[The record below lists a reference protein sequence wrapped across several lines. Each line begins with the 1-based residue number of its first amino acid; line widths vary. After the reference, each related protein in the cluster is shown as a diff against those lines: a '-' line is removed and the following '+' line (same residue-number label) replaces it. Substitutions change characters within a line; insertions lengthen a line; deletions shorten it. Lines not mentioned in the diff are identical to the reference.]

1 MFGVFQFGHPYLG
14 QGPFS
19 PQEGAILVLDPDTAH
34 MRILMARH
42 TIRETNERNRLRILM
57 ARHTVKETDPP

>member
-1 MFGVFQFGHPYLG
+1 MFGVFPFGVPYLG

-19 PQEGAILVLDPDTAH
+19 PEEGEILILDPETAS

-42 TIRETNERNRLRILM
+42 TTRVTTERNRIRILM
-57 ARHTVKETDPP
+57 PRHTVKETEEP